1 MNYLTLFHFSRYEA
15 ASSMI
20 NLKLDPYQ
28 NLIGDNSVGALSM
41 SKHSNKNIDFNS
53 LAFLTEVRRY
63 LYDKLE
69 KEEQE

>member
-1 MNYLTLFHFSRYEA
+1 MIYL
-15 ASSMI
+15 I
-20 NLKLDPYQ
+20 LDPYQ